1 MYTKNHYPDLL
12 TKEELE
18 TILNITPLM
27 TVDRFKA
34 LTNEEFSWDH
44 NAWVLDEQTI
54 PPPIVRYLID
64 HYTCY
69 LRDCTRFTKKLNKVA
84 KELENLY
91 HVQADAHIYI
101 NKNPKVEHPFGIH
114 FDSSTNLIVQ
124 CVGVTNFKVWTKEVE
139 DKGAE
144 NVRLEMEEAPGLD
157 VDLEPGDSLYIPAY
171 MPHLAT
177 SKTPRFSVS
186 FPMTQPHEFE
196 FKSDRNW
203 IRI

>member
-18 TILNITPLM
+18 NILNITPLM
-27 TVDRFKA
+27 TVERFKA

-69 LRDCTRFTKKLNKVA
+69 LRDCTRLTKNLNKVA
-84 KELENLY
+84 KELEELY

-114 FDSSTNLIVQ
+114 FDKSSNLIVQ

-139 DKGAE
+139 DKDGK
-144 NVRLEMEEAPGLD
+144 NVQMEPEEAPGLD
-157 VDLEPGDSLYIPAY
+157 IDLEPGDSLYIPAY

-196 FKSDRNW
+196 FKSERSW